1 MPRVVITGAEQ
12 GLGLELARVYAAA
25 GWEVVAGCLHRA
37 TAAIT
42 TLAESASRVVVL
54 GLDVTSD
61 GSVAAF
67 ADQLREEPV
76 DVLIN
81 NAGIHRRKW
90 SVPESVVFADWEDTL
105 RVNTLGP
112 ARVSFAL
119 RPSLVAANS
128 AKLVTISSNWGS
140 LTQHPRTAYDYASS
154 KAAVNS
160 VMRGLAANWSKDG
173 ITVLMIHPGR
183 LRTAMGGKDAPMMP
197 DEGARLV
204 KAVIDNATADD
215 TGRFL
220 DNAGRDVPW

>member
-1 MPRVVITGAEQ
+1 MPRVVISGAEQ

-25 GWEVVAGCLHRA
+25 EWEVFAGCLHP
-37 TAAIT
+37 AADAIA
-42 TLAESASRVVVL
+42 TLAQSAGNVIVL
-54 GLDVTSD
+54 GLDVTSA

-81 NAGIHRRKW
+81 NAGIHRRKG
-90 SVPESVVFADWEDTL
+90 SQPESVVFSDWEETL

-119 RPSLVAANS
+119 RPNLVAARA

-140 LTQHPRTAYDYASS
+140 LTQHPRTAYDYSSS

-173 ITVLMIHPGR
+173 IIVLMIHPGR
-183 LRTAMGGKDAPMMP
+183 LRTAMGGKDAPMTP

-204 KAVIDNATADD
+204 KAVIDKATANDN
-215 TGRFL
+215 GRFL
-220 DNAGRDVPW
+220 DNSGRDVAW

>member
-25 GWEVVAGCLHRA
+25 GWEVFAGCLHPA
-37 TAAIT
+37 TEPIT
-42 TLAESASRVVVL
+42 ALAESAGHVIVL

-67 ADQLREEPV
+67 RDQLQDKPI

-90 SVPESVVFADWEDTL
+90 SVPESVVFADWEETL

-119 RPSLVAANS
+119 RPNLVAAKG

-140 LTQHPRTAYDYASS
+140 LTQHPRTAYDYSSS

-197 DEGARLV
+197 DDGARRV

-215 TGRFL
+215 NGRFL
-220 DNAGRDVPW
+220 DNAGHDVPW